1 MDAEGGRMKGKEE
14 RGGRWFLRV
23 RADFSASH
31 QLRHYG
37 GKCEAL
43 HGHNFQVEVEVC
55 GKELDFETG
64 ILIDFKI
71 LKQHLQTVLDKLD
84 HKHLNDLDEFQENNP
99 SSELL
104 AKFIFQQ
111 MKKLLAG
118 AKVKLSYVMVAEKN
132 SSMAFYR
139 ED

>member
-1 MDAEGGRMKGKEE
+1 MKGKEE

>member
-1 MDAEGGRMKGKEE
+1 MKGKEE

-118 AKVKLSYVMVAEKN
+118 ERVKLSYVMVAEKN

>member
-1 MDAEGGRMKGKEE
+1 MKGKEE
-14 RGGRWFLRV
+14 RSGTWFLRV

-118 AKVKLSYVMVAEKN
+118 ERVKLSYVMVAEKN

>member
-1 MDAEGGRMKGKEE
+1 MKGKEE
-14 RGGRWFLRV
+14 RSGTWFLRV

-55 GKELDFETG
+55 GKDLDFETG

-118 AKVKLSYVMVAEKN
+118 ERVKLSYVMVAEKN

>member
-14 RGGRWFLRV
+14 RSGTWFLRV

-55 GKELDFETG
+55 GKDLDFETG

-84 HKHLNDLDEFQENNP
+84 HRHLNDLDEFREDNP

-118 AKVKLSYVMVAEKN
+118 ERVKLSYVMVAEKN